1 VESPIGNGSESPNEL
16 WTKTLRAIGR
26 DYKLCELCSYPGGK
40 ATWGHAVCSKDYGN
54 CLILLFV
61 QRSHCTRSFGDHQT
75 RLEAS
80 GFG

>member
-1 VESPIGNGSESPNEL
+1 VGNNSESPHEL
-16 WTKTLRAIGR
+16 WTETLGAFGKDHRLC
-26 DYKLCELCSYPGGK
+26 KLCSCPCGK

-54 CLILLFV
+54 CLILWFV
-61 QRSHCTRSFGDHQT
+61 QRSNCTRSCGDHHT

>member
-1 VESPIGNGSESPNEL
+1 MGNGSESPNEL

-54 CLILLFV
+54 CSILWFV

>member
-1 VESPIGNGSESPNEL
+1 MGNDSESPNEL
-16 WTKTLRAIGR
+16 WTETLGAIGG
-26 DYKLCELCSYPGGK
+26 DYRLCELCSCPGRK

-54 CLILLFV
+54 CLILWFV
-61 QRSHCTRSFGDHQT
+61 QRSHRTRSYGDHHT